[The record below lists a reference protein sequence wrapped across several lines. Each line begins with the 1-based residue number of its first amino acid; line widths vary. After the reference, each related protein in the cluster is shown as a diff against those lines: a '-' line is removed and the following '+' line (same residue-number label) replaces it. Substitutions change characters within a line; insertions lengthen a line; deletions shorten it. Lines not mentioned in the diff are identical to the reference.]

1 MSRLVTSAEPRR
13 GHTTRRIMAK
23 SLALTVCVMAGS
35 NGVAQERVEHAAA
48 GISLTRPA
56 GWHTATLAQVQ
67 TNREQ
72 TKLSDPELQAALA
85 TRSALP
91 LFVFTKHQEPH
102 PGINP
107 SVQVTLRQALP
118 GTPVRLLTDALRTM
132 RQAFADLK
140 IIEPVRAGNVAGLAA
155 AHVRLTYTLQ
165 NQTGTRARVISRL
178 WLVPRGSLMFLIGMS
193 GSESGP
199 DVCEGEFDAVLKS
212 MAIQP

>member
-1 MSRLVTSAEPRR
+1 
-13 GHTTRRIMAK
+13 MAYGDAR
-23 SLALTVCVMAGS
+23 SGA
-35 NGVAQERVEHAAA
+35 NH
-48 GISLTRPA
+48 
-56 GWHTATLAQVQ
+56 
-67 TNREQ
+67 REQ

-140 IIEPVRAGNVAGLAA
+140 IIEPVRAGSVAGLAA